1 MIGATSVLFNRILV
15 PRAVRAEI
23 AAGGEQNREVTAAL
37 ADFAIFE
44 PCDDYEAALVRLL
57 LDTRAALAE
66 GEDQGEA
73 EAIVQAARRS
83 ADMILVD
90 DALGRRWAEAHSIE
104 CHGTLWLL
112 DELRYRGYLAE
123 VRPHFEQLIRAQR
136 RQPPELINSVLRK
149 YGEPEITPQDFR
161 RLSPCEA
168 RSKFD
173 LQ

>member
-1 MIGATSVLFNRILV
+1 MVGAISVLFNRILV

-23 AAGGEQNREVTAAL
+23 AAGGERNRAVTAAL

-104 CHGTLWLL
+104 CHGTLWLF
-112 DELRYRGYLAE
+112 DELRFRGYLGE
-123 VRPHFEQLIRAQR
+123 VRPHFEQLIRTQR
-136 RQPPELINSVLRK
+136 RQPLELMNSLLRR
-149 YGEPEITPQDFR
+149 YGEQEITAQDFR
-161 RLSPCEA
+161 RLASASCESA
-168 RSKFD
+168 C
-173 LQ
+173 